1 LQLGNKLLVLAF
13 QKQVRETNPVLYT
26 PFYMTEITPP
36 LKLREKIGYGFGDA
50 ASSMFWKLFGM
61 YIMFFYTDIFGI
73 PAAVVGT
80 MFLITRIGDAAFDPF
95 VGILGDRTNTRWG
108 KFRPYLLWMAVPFG
122 IIGVLTFTTPDFS
135 TSGKIVYAYITYSLM
150 MIIYSMINVP
160 YASLMGVMTNDG
172 KQRTTLATYRFIF
185 AFGGSFLVLGLFQPL
200 FDGFGTR
207 TFNQYF
213 SSKTIEIHDSTTNS
227 PTTLMVW
234 DGTINDRALINPVD
248 SLLFITAK
256 INAGTKDAFS
266 LGVLNSKTN
275 RYQGFDFAQGKD
287 TLGLLRSGATSD
299 VKIKLDK
306 IASKEDL
313 SNLSDLKFACK
324 GCNDETFKI
333 RKIALKEI
341 DYRSGTQKAVI
352 VIALLAV
359 IFFLLTFLLTR
370 EKVKPIAVKT
380 SLKDDLKDLGK
391 NGPWF
396 ILLGA
401 GISTIFFNTIRDGA
415 AVYYFMYYF
424 KGMNNI
430 EFSSSMILAIST
442 IYLLLGQAANIIG
455 VVLAKPV
462 SDKIGKKNTFLIAMV
477 NAAILSIIFFWLDRT
492 NITMILVFQFLI
504 SIHAGIIFPLVW
516 SMYADTADYSEWK
529 NGRRATGLVFS
540 AASMSQKFGASVGI
554 AMVGWILA
562 IYGYEANVEQ
572 TEATQHGIR
581 MMLSIYPALGA
592 LLAAA
597 FMFIYPLKEPVLE
610 KISHELAEFRATGKK
625 SS

>member
-1 LQLGNKLLVLAF
+1 MIQAM
-13 QKQVRETNPVLYT
+13 Q
-26 PFYMTEITPP
+26 P
-36 LKLREKIGYGFGDA
+36 LKLSEKIGYGFGDA

-80 MFLITRIGDAAFDPF
+80 MFLVTRIGDAAFDPL
-95 VGILGDRTNTRWG
+95 VGILADRTNTRWG
-108 KFRPYLLWMAVPFG
+108 KFRPYLLWMALPVG
-122 IIGVLTFTTPDFS
+122 IIVVLTFTTPDIS
-135 TSGKIVYAYITYSLM
+135 TSGKIIYAYVTFSLM

-160 YASLMGVMTNDG
+160 YASLMGVMTDDG

-207 TFNQYF
+207 TFNEF
-213 SSKTIEIHDSTTNS
+213 SSAKTIEIADTTARTTSTIV
-227 PTTLMVW
+227 VW
-234 DGTINDRALINPVD
+234 NGTIQGSKLAHPID

-256 INAGTKDAFS
+256 VNADTKEAFS
-266 LGVLNSKTN
+266 LGVFNT
-275 RYQGFDFAQGKD
+275 RTARFYGFNFAEGKD
-287 TLGLLRSGATSD
+287 TLGLLRTGATCD
-299 VKIKLDK
+299 VKIKLDQITTK
-306 IASKEDL
+306 DNLQNLADL
-313 SNLSDLKFACK
+313 TFACK
-324 GCNDETFKI
+324 GLDEHSIAI
-333 RKIALKEI
+333 RDIALKEI
-341 DYRSGTQKAVI
+341 NYRSGTQKAVI
-352 VIALLAV
+352 VIAILAI
-359 IFFLLTFLLTR
+359 IFFLFTFSLTR
-370 EKVKPIAVKT
+370 EKVKPIEVKT
-380 SLKDDLKDLGK
+380 PLKDDLKDLSK

-462 SDKIGKKNTFLIAMV
+462 ADRIGKKRTFLIAML
-477 NAAILSIIFFWLDRT
+477 NAAVLSFVFFLLDRT
-492 NITMILVFQFLI
+492 NITLILTFQFLI
-504 SIHAGIIFPLVW
+504 SINAGIIFPLVW

-540 AASMSQKFGASVGI
+540 AASMSQKFGASIGI

-562 IYGYEANVEQ
+562 FYGYQANIEQ
-572 TEATQHGIR
+572 TEATQNGIR

-592 LLAAA
+592 LLAAG
-597 FMFIYPLKEPVLE
+597 FIYIYPLKESVLE
-610 KISHELAEFRATGKK
+610 SISHELAVFRSTGKK
-625 SS
+625 TG